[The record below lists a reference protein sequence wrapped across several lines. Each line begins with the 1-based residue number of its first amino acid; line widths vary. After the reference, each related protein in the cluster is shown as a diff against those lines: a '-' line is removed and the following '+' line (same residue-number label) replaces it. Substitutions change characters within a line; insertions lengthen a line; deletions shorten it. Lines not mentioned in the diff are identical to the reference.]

1 MSFYFN
7 FDLYIIKEL
16 NMNENIENIEE
27 AQKLWLMSKLRTWVS
42 SWYSRLI
49 TSWKQLFT
57 WTIDQTKISWIN
69 KFIYFLS
76 LTWIANIIYYSIFE
90 EIEVYWYSVI
100 CIVLPI
106 VISSFIIWNQKNSLW
121 KLFQKIFFN
130 DKEIT
135 IIFISSLL
143 IFLFNLF
150 WK

>member
-1 MSFYFN
+1 MTN
-7 FDLYIIKEL
+7 
-16 NMNENIENIEE
+16 NENLENVEDL
-27 AQKLWLMSKLRTWVS
+27 QKMWLMSKLKNWMS
-42 SWYSRLI
+42 SWYSRILS
-49 TSWKQLFT
+49 SWKQLFT
-57 WTIDQTKISWIN
+57 WTVDQTKISWIN

-76 LTWIANIIYYSIFE
+76 LTWLSNIIYFSVFD
-90 EIEVYWYSVI
+90 EIEVYWYSAI

-106 VISSFIIWNQKNSLW
+106 VISMFIVWNQKNSLW

-143 IFLFNLF
+143 IFLFNLL

>member
-1 MSFYFN
+1 MTN
-7 FDLYIIKEL
+7 NENL
-16 NMNENIENIEE
+16 ENIEDL
-27 AQKLWLMSKLRTWVS
+27 QKMWLMSKLKNWMS
-42 SWYSRLI
+42 SWYSRILS
-49 TSWKQLFT
+49 SWKQLFT
-57 WTIDQTKISWIN
+57 WTVDQTKISWIN

-76 LTWIANIIYYSIFE
+76 LTWLSNIIYFSVFD
-90 EIEVYWYSVI
+90 EIEVYWYSAI

-106 VISSFIIWNQKNSLW
+106 VISMFIVWKKNSLW

-143 IFLFNLF
+143 IFLFNLL

>member
-90 EIEVYWYSVI
+90 EIEVYWYSII

>member
-1 MSFYFN
+1 MTN
-7 FDLYIIKEL
+7 NENL
-16 NMNENIENIEE
+16 ENIEDL
-27 AQKLWLMSKLRTWVS
+27 QKMWLMSKLKNWMS
-42 SWYSRLI
+42 SWYSRILS
-49 TSWKQLFT
+49 SWKQLFT
-57 WTIDQTKISWIN
+57 WTVDQTKISWIN

-76 LTWIANIIYYSIFE
+76 LTWLSNIIYFSVFD
-90 EIEVYWYSVI
+90 EIEVYWYSAI

-106 VISSFIIWNQKNSLW
+106 VISMFIVWNQKNSLW

-143 IFLFNLF
+143 IFLFNLL